1 MAAARRRRVD
11 TSGWPTKELILL
23 EASRLF
29 AVRGYLGT
37 STRDIAAAV
46 GIQQPSMYSHFASK
60 QAIVEELLRRDLTVG
75 NAALERVAADGGG
88 PPVEL
93 YRYLLWE
100 VAHDLETPF
109 DLRGLYQDPLL
120 DQAEFAEGRRLLKR
134 YDALMRSIVERGV
147 GAGDVLEIDPQFAK
161 RVIDGVILEAIR
173 TGALERRVGDDEP
186 DLIASFVVRAML
198 AKPARLAAVR
208 EAAHA
213 LGSPA

>member
-1 MAAARRRRVD
+1 MAGARRRRVD

-46 GIQQPSMYSHFASK
+46 GIQQPSMYSHFPSK
-60 QAIVEELLRRDLTVG
+60 QAIAEELLRRDLTTG
-75 NAALERVAADGGG
+75 MAALDKVVADGGG
-88 PPVEL
+88 PAVEL
-93 YRYLLWE
+93 YRYLRWE
-100 VAHDLETPF
+100 VVHDLETPF
-109 DLRGLYQDPLL
+109 DLRSVYLDPLL
-120 DQAEFAEGRRLLKR
+120 EQSEFAEGRRLLKR
-134 YDALMRSIVERGV
+134 YDALMASILERGM
-147 GAGDVLEIDPQFAK
+147 ASGDFIDVDVPFMR

-173 TGALERRVGDDEP
+173 TGALDRRVGDDEP
-186 DLIASFVVRAML
+186 DLTASFVVRAIL
-198 AKPARLAAVR
+198 AKPARIDAVR